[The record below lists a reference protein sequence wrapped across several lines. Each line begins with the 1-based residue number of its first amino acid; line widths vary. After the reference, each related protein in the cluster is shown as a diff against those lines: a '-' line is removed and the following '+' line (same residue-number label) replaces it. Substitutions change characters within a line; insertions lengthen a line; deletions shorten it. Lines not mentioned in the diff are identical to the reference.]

1 MTNPIASHNQSIY
14 LKPGEAVVTRQ
25 PALVSTVLGSCVA
38 VTMFEPISRV
48 GAICHAMLPMNP
60 GNDDVLRYVDTAL
73 QEMHRKVLQ
82 YGISGNIEVKMF
94 GGARVL
100 NLGKFDSRKLTIG
113 EQNVI
118 CAERLLEN
126 MRLKVVSKDVGG
138 TRGRRLYFCT
148 KSGDVYLKRLRACE
162 HPDNEVVS

>member
-1 MTNPIASHNQSIY
+1 MKNLIASHNQNIF
-14 LKPGEAVVTRQ
+14 LKPGEAVVTCQ

-38 VTMFEPISRV
+38 VTMFEPVSRV

-60 GNDDVLRYVDTAL
+60 GCDDVLRYVDTAL
-73 QEMHRKVLQ
+73 QEMYRKVVQ
-82 YGISGNIEVKMF
+82 YGSGGNIEVKVF
-94 GGARVL
+94 GGAKVL
-100 NLGKFDSRKLTIG
+100 NLGKFESRKLTIG

-118 CAERLLEN
+118 CAEKLLEN

-148 KSGDVYLKRLRACE
+148 KSGDVYLKRMRACE
-162 HPDNEVVS
+162 HVLNEVVP